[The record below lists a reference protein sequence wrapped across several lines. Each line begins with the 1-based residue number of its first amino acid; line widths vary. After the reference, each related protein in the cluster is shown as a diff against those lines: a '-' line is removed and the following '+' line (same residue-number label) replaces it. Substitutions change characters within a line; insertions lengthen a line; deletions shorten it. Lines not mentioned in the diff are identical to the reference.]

1 MAPQFIN
8 ITSSTAGEADLS
20 VDWWAMKMQGL
31 VR

>member
-8 ITSSTAGEADLS
+8 LTTLNGTDEGLS